1 MTTIDNN
8 TAKTYINGMLAA
20 AFGITVYNAVLK
32 EWQIDAVKKCAS
44 ILKESE
50 IDHSQCSSEQK
61 QKMKEQW
68 KLELDAYTQGFKD
81 ELRREGRLV

>member
-1 MTTIDNN
+1 MITIDTD

-50 IDHSQCSSEQK
+50 IDHSQCSTEQK
-61 QKMKEQW
+61 LKMKERW
-68 KLELDAYTQGFKD
+68 KLELEAYTQGFED
-81 ELRREGRLV
+81 ELRKEGRLV